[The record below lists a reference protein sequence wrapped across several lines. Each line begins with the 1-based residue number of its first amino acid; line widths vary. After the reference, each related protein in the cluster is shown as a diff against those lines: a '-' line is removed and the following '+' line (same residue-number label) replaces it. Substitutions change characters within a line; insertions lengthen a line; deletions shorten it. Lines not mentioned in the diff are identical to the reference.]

1 MEITAKQYTQA
12 LKKYN
17 EIMNDLGYEHNM
29 IGDVLS
35 EGTANWNLR
44 DMVAEC
50 DYTLS
55 TYYEYGHYNGEMRF
69 SDDADERRLWAS
81 QVGKLKRF
89 IAHWSPYI
97 EDMVC
102 AEGHCSQYDNEQTQP
117 EEEYTGKHYVGEIV
131 SHNGGDMTHEC
142 IVTAVWCVDGK
153 NGLTIKPTGNYGFEL
168 DIYEEQL

>member
-1 MEITAKQYTQA
+1 MEITAKQYQQA

-17 EIMNDLGYEHNM
+17 EIMNGLCYEHNT
-29 IGDVLS
+29 IGTALS

-50 DYTLS
+50 DYVLS
-55 TYYEYGHYNGEMRF
+55 TFYEDGHLNGDMRY
-69 SDDADERRLWAS
+69 SDDADERRQWTS
-81 QVGKLKRF
+81 DTGKLKRF
-89 IAHWSPYI
+89 IAHWLPYI
-97 EDMVC
+97 SEMAC
-102 AEGHCSQYDNEQTQP
+102 AEGHCSQYDNEQSEP
-117 EEEYTGKHYVGEIV
+117 DEEYTGEHYVGEIV
-131 SHNGGDMTHEC
+131 SHKGGDMTHEC